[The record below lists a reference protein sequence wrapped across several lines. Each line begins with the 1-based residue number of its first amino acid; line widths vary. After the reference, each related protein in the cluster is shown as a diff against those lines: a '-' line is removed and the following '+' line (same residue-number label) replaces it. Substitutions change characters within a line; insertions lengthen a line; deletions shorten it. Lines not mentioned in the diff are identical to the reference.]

1 MSSSVA
7 ALQFDIIP
15 QSSHCD
21 TVFHVH
27 PCEDATGNEEHSDL
41 QISETDERGAPTPAA
56 DGSNSRDQLLSLTCT
71 TAGEPVDTVDL
82 HALVPD
88 GVSAFVDRIQYDL
101 DDAIQDARETGEP
114 APTKAAYEACLRLA
128 RRVAPLAALAP
139 RLKRA
144 AFTEE
149 TGAVSLV
156 LQSLVTDRRVDFR
169 IAVDGRVIDALRID
183 ENMHPESFA
192 FSVDQS
198 HSPREL
204 ARWVTNRA

>member
-1 MSSSVA
+1 V
-7 ALQFDIIP
+7 L
-15 QSSHCD
+15 
-21 TVFHVH
+21 
-27 PCEDATGNEEHSDL
+27 
-41 QISETDERGAPTPAA
+41 
-56 DGSNSRDQLLSLTCT
+56 
-71 TAGEPVDTVDL
+71 
-82 HALVPD
+82 
-88 GVSAFVDRIQYDL
+88 AFVDRIQYDL

-114 APTKAAYEACLRLA
+114 APTKAVYDACMRLA
-128 RRVAPLAALAP
+128 GCVAPLAALAP

-183 ENMHPESFA
+183 ENMRPESFT
-192 FSVDQS
+192 FSMDQS
-198 HSPREL
+198 HLPREL